1 MPYYDNE
8 VDMLLNIY
16 AAWGAFL
23 VGIISGAISGLKF
36 QSEDFL
42 GGYSS
47 WRRRLVRL
55 AHISF
60 FGIGFINLAFALTA
74 KALDIRAGLTE
85 ASIMLV
91 VGAITMPLVCYL
103 SAFKPLFRH
112 LFFIPVL
119 SVLSGVIVMLW
130 RVISL

>member
-1 MPYYDNE
+1 
-8 VDMLLNIY
+8 MLLNIY
-16 AAWGAFL
+16 TAWVAFL
-23 VGIISGAISGLKF
+23 VGIIAGAVSGLKF
-36 QSEDFL
+36 HSEDFL
-42 GGYSS
+42 GGYAS

-60 FGIGFINLAFALTA
+60 FGIGLINLVFALTA
-74 KALDIRAGLTE
+74 RALAITSGLTV
-85 ASIMLV
+85 ASVMLL

-103 SAFKPLFRH
+103 AAFRPQFRH

-119 SVLSGVIVMLW
+119 SVLSGVVVMLW

>member
-1 MPYYDNE
+1 
-8 VDMLLNIY
+8 MLLNIY
-16 AAWGAFL
+16 TAWAAFF
-23 VGIISGAISGLKF
+23 VGIIAGAVSGLKF
-36 QSEDFL
+36 HSEDFL

-60 FGIGFINLAFALTA
+60 LGIGLINLVFALTA
-74 KALDIRAGLTE
+74 KALDITSGLTV
-85 ASIMLV
+85 ASVMLV

-103 SAFKPLFRH
+103 AAFRPSFRH

-119 SVLSGVIVMLW
+119 SVLSGVVVMLW
-130 RVISL
+130 RVMSL

>member
-1 MPYYDNE
+1 
-8 VDMLLNIY
+8 MLLNIY
-16 AAWGAFL
+16 TAWVAFL
-23 VGIISGAISGLKF
+23 VGIIAGAVSGLKF
-36 QSEDFL
+36 HSEDFL
-42 GGYSS
+42 GGYAC

-60 FGIGFINLAFALTA
+60 FGIGLINLVFALTA
-74 KALDIRAGLTE
+74 RALAITSGLTV
-85 ASIMLV
+85 ASVMLL

-103 SAFKPLFRH
+103 AAFRPQFRH

-119 SVLSGVIVMLW
+119 SVLSGVVVMLW